1 MILDSPVRG
10 SPFYHCLGSS
20 FLFLCEEGVVE
31 EGGGKG
37 VEKRWRRGGR
47 EGGRGVGEWGGE
59 VGVWGLMLVLLW

>member
-37 VEKRWRRGGR
+37 GGEEVEKGWEGRW
-47 EGGRGVGEWGGE
+47 EGSG
-59 VGVWGLMLVLLW
+59 